1 MARIARVAPLFL
13 IAVASAAALVTP
25 ASAAEFH
32 SAIAG
37 TVLTGSSEGGAA
49 AFAFGET
56 KIECT
61 EGKLEGLSQFK
72 AERETTLHR
81 TYNKC
86 STFVEGDTKFRPND
100 CAFILKAETEK
111 EHGKLAV
118 ECKEASMVIEME
130 FEHEGK
136 PCIIGVGEQTA
147 PTKGVRYTNGEEGG
161 IKYFKINVTAEG
173 ISYTKTGE
181 GCKNISGTGK
191 DMTYTVEGSMRG
203 YEFLGLQG
211 TTTTPI
217 KYTEGK
223 QVSVWWE

>member
-1 MARIARVAPLFL
+1 MARMARLAILLGLAMVTAAVVA
-13 IAVASAAALVTP
+13 TP
-25 ASAAEFH
+25 AGAEFR

-37 TVLTGSSEGGAA
+37 TVLTTTAEGPPA

-72 AERETTLHR
+72 SVPETTFHR
-81 TYNKC
+81 AYNKC
-86 STFVEGDTKFRPND
+86 STFFEGDTKFRPND
-100 CAFILKAETEK
+100 CAFILKAKTET

-118 ECKEASMVIEME
+118 ECKEASMVIEFE

-161 IKYFKINVTAEG
+161 IKYFKIAVTAEELT
-173 ISYTKTGE
+173 YTKTGL
-181 GCKNISGTGK
+181 GCKNISGNGK
-191 DMTYTVEGSMRG
+191 DMTYTVEGSIRG
-203 YEFLGLQG
+203 YEFLGLKG
-211 TTTTPI
+211 TTTTPEG
-217 KYTEGK
+217 YTEGK